1 VGAQIYH
8 RKPVQMTTQA
18 KSAEAVDTNDT
29 SREELIRR
37 VEALS
42 AKVKR
47 LEKRKYGIVWED
59 KKEEVAE
66 LCRTQLPVLVE
77 EKAMRIKADGRQP
90 PNILIEGDNYHS
102 LSVLNYTHGGRI
114 DMIYIDPPYNTGA
127 RDWKYNNDFVDI
139 NDVWRHSKW
148 LSLMAKRLLLAKRLL
163 KKDGVMVIAIDD
175 NEVHRL
181 RMLIE
186 RLMPGYDITTVVIVH
201 NPRGNITNNFARTHE
216 YALFVIPRRLS
227 VIARTRRENASPR
240 KLRRWGHNSTRKL
253 RPTMFYPIYVKEGK
267 IARIG
272 EVPAERF
279 HPTSRNMKTKDGEI
293 EVWPIDQDG
302 VERRWNFSR
311 DRIED
316 ELDRLI
322 AVETKNVID
331 IFVTQEDTTP
341 KTVWTETQM
350 EAGRWG
356 ATLLRSLVKTDFP
369 YPKSLYNVKK
379 CLELVV
385 GKRKEATILDFFA
398 GSGTTGHAVLALNSE
413 DGGNRKFILCTNDEN
428 GICRKVCYP
437 RIKAVIR
444 SYEKESKE
452 KLEGA
457 RPGGLRYYTTSF
469 VDRSP
474 TDLNKKR
481 LVDKSTEML
490 CLREYCFEP
499 LAEGN
504 DFKIFEDRRGK
515 VLGIVYSDEGIE
527 PFKRELRRMG
537 TRATVYVFSLDQSA
551 REEEFADMEDQ
562 VVLRP
567 IPAVIL
573 NVYNKILA
581 EAKPKN

>member
-1 VGAQIYH
+1 MISQ
-8 RKPVQMTTQA
+8 T
-18 KSAEAVDTNDT
+18 KSRETVDGDDT
-29 SREELIRR
+29 SKEELVRR
-37 VEALS
+37 IDALS
-42 AKVKR
+42 AKVKK
-47 LEKRKYGIVWED
+47 LEKTKYGIVWED

-66 LCRTQLPVLVE
+66 LCRTKLPVLVE
-77 EKAMRIKADGRQP
+77 DKTMKIRVEGNKP
-90 PNILIEGDNYHS
+90 PNILIEGDNYHA

-148 LSLMAKRLLLAKRLL
+148 LSMMSKRILLAKRLL
-163 KKDGVMVIAIDD
+163 KRDGVMVVAIDD

-186 RLMPGYDITTVVIVH
+186 KRMPGYDITTVVVVQ

-216 YALFVIPRRLS
+216 YALFVIPKHHS
-227 VIARTRRENASPR
+227 VIARTRKENASPR

-253 RPTMFYPIYVKEGK
+253 RPTMFYPIYVKDGK
-267 IARIG
+267 ITRIG
-272 EVPAERF
+272 EIPSERL
-279 HPTSRNMKTKDGEI
+279 HPSSKNVRTKDGET

-311 DRIED
+311 DTIED
-316 ELDRLI
+316 QLDRLVAI
-322 AVETKNVID
+322 ETKTGMD
-331 IFVTQEDTTP
+331 IFVTQEDSTP
-341 KTVWTETQM
+341 KTVWTEAQM

-356 ATLLRSLVKTDFP
+356 ATLLKSLVKTDFP

-385 GKRKEATILDFFA
+385 GQRKDATILDFFA

-428 GICRKVCYP
+428 GICREVCHP
-437 RIKAVIR
+437 RIKKVIR
-444 SYEKESKE
+444 GYVQESKE
-452 KLEGA
+452 KLEGT
-457 RPGGLRYYTTSF
+457 RPAGLRYYTTSF
-469 VDRSP
+469 VDRLP
-474 TDLNKKR
+474 TDLNKKK

-499 LAEGN
+499 IMEGN
-504 DFKIFEDRRGK
+504 DFRVFGDGRGK
-515 VLGIVYSDEGIE
+515 ILGIVYSDDGIE
-527 PFKRELRRMG
+527 PFKRELRKIG
-537 TRATVYVFSLDQSA
+537 AKATVYVFSLDQSA
-551 REEEFADMEDQ
+551 RDEEFADMRGQ
-562 VVLRP
+562 VVLRA

-581 EAKPKN
+581 EVRPKN